1 MDYIII
7 FFFTVLIT
15 CSFLGYGIIATNY
28 INKDILG
35 VNVGYIGLIGLL
47 TCTIIS
53 YATIYFFKHGFFHNI
68 ILHIIGLC
76 AFYYFF
82 LKKKINFNIGFSF
95 LIFLILFIGLL
106 IIRNHDDFN
115 YYHLTYSLGLTEN
128 KLILGLGNLGN
139 RYNKHSSIFFLNSI
153 IYLPIIKHYLFH
165 STGWITLFFI
175 NLILLEQILKNSK
188 TKLDIE
194 FYLSLFIFLFIN
206 FKFFRIGGYGT
217 DISGQI
223 IILSIIPLIFNL
235 YKFEKIEQ
243 INKRDLS
250 IIILLITYAST
261 IKSFLILNFLYL
273 IPLLFFTKIKKIK
286 SIILI
291 KVYSLS
297 FVAMIFLMSINISY
311 SGCAIYPVKFTCL
324 ENKLEWSLTKKHVE
338 NQNNW
343 YQQWSKSGAGI
354 NYRIKDPKEY
364 IGKFNWVP
372 NWYERYFKYKFKETL
387 LGILFLSFLILV
399 LFKNS
404 KNSKNKKINLN
415 NNVKR
420 SVIISFIVTLILFF
434 EWFYHHP
441 ALRYGGYYLLVTL
454 IFLPLSVFLTKRNIN
469 FDKKYN
475 IIISLIV
482 VSYVLFNLKNFNR
495 IIEEMKIV
503 KNHDFPYFY
512 SPKQE
517 FETVMIGNNINFYKP
532 KNPSMGCWVMKTPCH
547 HGSDHVIGKKIG
559 PYSVILKKN

>member
-7 FFFTVLIT
+7 FFFTLLIT

-53 YATIYFFKHGFFHNI
+53 YATIYFFKHGFIHNI
-68 ILHIIGLC
+68 ILHIIGLG

-82 LKKKINFNIGFSF
+82 SKKKINFNISFSF

-106 IIRNHDDFN
+106 IIRNHDDFD
-115 YYHLTYSLGLTEN
+115 YYHLSYSLGLTEN

-165 STGWITLFFI
+165 STGWITLFFV

-243 INKRDLS
+243 INKRNLS

-297 FVAMIFLMSINISY
+297 LVAIILLMSINISY

-338 NQNNW
+338 NQYNW
-343 YQQWSKSGAGI
+343 YQQWSKAGAGI
-354 NYRIKDPKEY
+354 SYRIKDPKEY
-364 IGKFNWVP
+364 IKKFNWVP
-372 NWYERYFKYKFKETL
+372 NWYERYFTYKFKETL
-387 LGILFLSFLILV
+387 LGILFLSSLILV
-399 LFKNS
+399 LFR
-404 KNSKNKKINLN
+404 NSKNKKINLN

-441 ALRYGGYYLLVTL
+441 ALRYGGYYLLVSL
-454 IFLPLSVFLTKRNIN
+454 IFLPLSVFLTKRNTN

-482 VSYVLFNLKNFNR
+482 VSYFLFNLKNYNR
-495 IIEEMKIV
+495 VNEEMKIV

-517 FETVMIGNNINFYKP
+517 FETVMIGNNIKMYKP
-532 KNPSMGCWVMKTPCH
+532 KNPQASCWVIKTPCKH
-547 HGSDHVIGKKIG
+547 HTDHVIGKKIG
-559 PYSVILKKN
+559 PYITILRKN